1 MNSPNSCGSVP
12 GGVDAATF
20 RAVMASVAAPVSV
33 VTVMAGERP
42 HGSTVSAFTSLSL
55 DPPMVLVSLDRASDL
70 LRRIRS
76 SGSFGVNVL
85 AAGQAALARAF
96 ARKGDD
102 KFEGVAWATEA
113 GVPRLPGCAG
123 WLACA
128 VEQLVPGGDHEV
140 VLGRVIAAE
149 HADFP
154 PLTYHQRSFGTHQ
167 PHAVPASP
175 ANVRY
180 LHPDDGTPGE
190 GDLIEDWFAFN

>member
-1 MNSPNSCGSVP
+1 MNSPNSCSSVP
-12 GGVDAATF
+12 GGVDGATF

-33 VTVMAGERP
+33 VTVMAGQRP

-55 DPPMVLVSLDRASDL
+55 DPPMVLVSLDRRSDL
-70 LRRIRS
+70 LSHIRA

-102 KFEGVAWATEA
+102 KFDGVAWVPEA

-123 WLACA
+123 WLACEVA
-128 VEQLVPGGDHEV
+128 SLVPGGDHEV

-167 PHAVPASP
+167 AHPEVADPT
-175 ANVRY
+175 NVRY
-180 LHPDDGTPGE
+180 LRPAAAQPGE

>member
-1 MNSPNSCGSVP
+1 
-12 GGVDAATF
+12 
-20 RAVMASVAAPVSV
+20 MASVAAPVTV

-70 LRRIRS
+70 LSRIRA

-102 KFEGVAWATEA
+102 KFDGVAWTAEA

-128 VEQLVPGGDHEV
+128 VERLVPGGDHEV

-167 PHAVPASP
+167 APPAP
-175 ANVRY
+175 ADPAPAGQAAPDQANVRY
-180 LHPDDGTPGE
+180 LRPAGGTPGE
-190 GDLIEDWFAFN
+190 GDIIEDWFAFN

>member
-1 MNSPNSCGSVP
+1 MNSLNSCGSVP

-33 VTVMAGERP
+33 VTVMAGQRP

-55 DPPMVLVSLDRASDL
+55 DPPMVLVSLDRKSDL
-70 LRRIRS
+70 LSHIRA
-76 SGSFGVNVL
+76 SGRFGVNVL

-102 KFEGVAWATEA
+102 KFEGVSWAPEA

-123 WLACA
+123 WLACT
-128 VEQLVPGGDHEV
+128 VGQLVPGGDHEM

-167 PHAVPASP
+167 AHPVAPDP
-175 ANVRY
+175 ANVRQ
-180 LHPDDGTPGE
+180 LRPAAQPGE